1 MLGERRG
8 HDSDSTRRPAT
19 RNGQNAKGV
28 VPKSTVAAGR
38 SRPSKRISAHLLV
51 VDDNRLYGETLA
63 GALRAQQWVRSVDV
77 ALDCPTA
84 LARSIEFPP
93 TITLLNMATEDSL
106 PWLEAFARSRGRVV
120 CIGVRERES
129 EIVACAEAGAA
140 GYVLRDDSL
149 EALRDVVEGVL
160 SDKLPCSPAVA
171 AALLRRVTT
180 LAGERGG
187 QQAVNRLTT
196 RETEVLRLIEQGFAN
211 REIAARLC
219 IELRTVKNH
228 VHRILEKLDV
238 DRRGQ
243 AAALLRNGRLP
254 VGH

>member
-1 MLGERRG
+1 MGERHG
-8 HDSDSTRRPAT
+8 HDSDRRRASAAHDG
-19 RNGQNAKGV
+19 R
-28 VPKSTVAAGR
+28 KSSALVIRTTVAATR
-38 SRPSKRISAHLLV
+38 SRPSEGISARLLL
-51 VDDNRLYGETLA
+51 VDDNCLYRETLA
-63 GALRAQQWVRSVDV
+63 DALRAQQWVGSVDV
-77 ALDCPTA
+77 AVDCPTA

-93 TITLLNMATEDSL
+93 TITLLNMATDDSL

-140 GYVLRDDSL
+140 GYVLREDSL
-149 EALRDVVEGVL
+149 EGLRIAVEGVL
-160 SDKLPCSPAVA
+160 SDELPCSPGVA
-171 AALLRRVTT
+171 AALLRRVTS
-180 LAGERGG
+180 LAAERGG
-187 QQAVNRLTT
+187 QQTVNGLTP

-243 AAALLRNGRLP
+243 AAALMRGGHFPAGR
-254 VGH
+254 

>member
-1 MLGERRG
+1 MSANR
-8 HDSDSTRRPAT
+8 HDSEPARPSAAHDGPNAT
-19 RNGQNAKGV
+19 V
-28 VPKSTVAAGR
+28 LTSSTVAAAR
-38 SRPSKRISAHLLV
+38 SRPSEQFSVRLLI
-51 VDDNRLYGETLA
+51 VDDNLLYRETLA
-63 GALRAQQWVRSVDV
+63 GALEEQHWVGAVDV
-77 ALDCPTA
+77 AEDGPTA

-93 TITLLNMATEDSL
+93 TITLLNMATDDSL
-106 PWLEAFARSRGRVV
+106 AWLEAFARSRGRVV
-120 CIGVRERES
+120 CIGVHEHES

-149 EALRDVVEGVL
+149 EALRSAVEGVVY
-160 SDKLPCSPAVA
+160 DELPCSPSVA
-171 AALLRRVTT
+171 AALLRRVAS
-180 LAGERGG
+180 LAAERGDR
-187 QQAVNRLTT
+187 QAVNRLTP

-211 REIAARLC
+211 REIATHLC

-243 AAALLRNGRLP
+243 AAALMRNGRLP